1 MARALLVSCF
11 DMTTLLSSNL
21 KGGVSKRSGA
31 DETVR
36 LQKLDESKLEAIYN
50 QYDFFGRVRLTS
62 VAAWGI
68 Y

>member
-50 QYDFFGRVRLTS
+50 QYDFFWQR
-62 VAAWGI
+62 
-68 Y
+68 